1 MKRFSNAIRSKM
13 TPSSAPSVPP
23 DVQTIIIPVVEE
35 TKKEQTPVVEAPVVE
50 APVVEVPVV
59 VEVKKEEVPA
69 VTE

>member
-35 TKKEQTPVVEAPVVE
+35 TKKEQ

-59 VEVKKEEVPA
+59 EDVKKEEVPT

>member
-1 MKRFSNAIRSKM
+1 M

-35 TKKEQTPVVEAPVVE
+35 TKKEQ

-59 VEVKKEEVPA
+59 EDVKKEEVPT